1 MKAAGQN
8 AAVLDYM
15 RAAGENGI
23 TTQDA
28 RRIGILSL
36 SRRICDL
43 TEAGHVIRKEW
54 VKVDSQWGPTQVR
67 RYILVKENIPK
78 TTTNNLKEC
87 A

>member
-8 AAVLDYM
+8 AAVLKFM
-15 RAAGENGI
+15 RRSKAKGI

-28 RRIGILSL
+28 RNIGILSL

-43 TEAGHVIRKEW
+43 TDAGHVIRKEW

-78 TTTNNLKEC
+78 TTTNHLKEC

>member
-1 MKAAGQN
+1 MKATGQN
-8 AAVLDYM
+8 AAVLKFM
-15 RAAGENGI
+15 RRRKAKGI
-23 TTQDA
+23 DTQSA
-28 RRIGILSL
+28 RNIGILSL

-78 TTTNNLKEC
+78 KKEV
-87 A
+87 

>member
-1 MKAAGQN
+1 MSAAAGQN
-8 AAVLDYM
+8 AAVLKFM
-15 RAAGENGI
+15 RRHKAKGI

-28 RRIGILSL
+28 RDIGILSL

-54 VKVDSQWGPTQVR
+54 VKVKSRWGKTQVR
-67 RYILVKENIPK
+67 RYILVSVNPPK
-78 TTTNNLKEC
+78 TQRRG